1 MTGARRTRTFWL
13 ATLALALAGP
23 VGVRAQPPAASH
35 PVVITQGESVL
46 RRAPDRAI
54 VDLAVESRAATPTEA
69 QQRNAGAMKAVQERL
84 TALGLPASAVQT
96 VSYNLQQE
104 FDYQDGKQTPRDFLA
119 AHTLEVTVDDIN
131 RVGSILDAAVQTGA
145 TTIRGIRYDLRDRAA
160 VEHDALK
167 GAVADARARAEAMAA
182 GAGGRL
188 GRIVRL
194 ESTSTAQPA
203 PRPFM
208 SAVRA
213 GAPDE
218 KVQTPIAT
226 GEIEIR
232 GEVRL
237 TAELLGGDTGGH

>member
-1 MTGARRTRTFWL
+1 MAGARKPRTFWL
-13 ATLALALAGP
+13 ATLALALAVP
-23 VGVRAQPPAASH
+23 VGARAQQQAAPR
-35 PVVITQGESVL
+35 PVVVTEGESVL

-69 QQRNAGAMKAVQERL
+69 QQQNARAMTAVQSRL
-84 TALGLPASAVQT
+84 GALGLPASAVQS

-119 AHTLEVTVDDIN
+119 AHTLEVTVDDIT
-131 RVGSILDAAVQTGA
+131 RIGSILDAAVQTGA
-145 TTIRGIRYDLRDRAA
+145 TTIRGIRYDLRNRAA
-160 VEHDALK
+160 VERDALK
-167 GAVADARARAEAMAA
+167 AAVADARARADAMAA

-188 GRIVRL
+188 GRILRL
-194 ESTSTAQPA
+194 ESTATAQPG

-218 KVQTPIAT
+218 KVQTPVAT

-237 TAELLGGDTGGH
+237 TAELIGAGGAGH

>member
-1 MTGARRTRTFWL
+1 MAGARRTRTLWL

-23 VGVRAQPPAASH
+23 VGARAQQTTASH
-35 PVVITQGESVL
+35 PVVITQGETVL

-54 VDLAVESRAATPTEA
+54 VDLAVESRATTPTEA
-69 QQRNAGAMKAVQERL
+69 QQQNARAMTAVQGRL
-84 TALGLPASAVQT
+84 SALGLPASAVQT

-104 FDYQDGKQTPRDFLA
+104 FDYQDGKQIPRDFLA
-119 AHTLEVTVDDIN
+119 AHTLEVTVDDIS
-131 RVGSILDAAVQTGA
+131 RIGSILDAAVQTGA

-160 VEHDALK
+160 VEREALK

-182 GAGGRL
+182 GAGGHL

-194 ESTSTAQPA
+194 ESTAAAQA
-203 PRPFM
+203 VPRPFM

-237 TAELLGGDTGGH
+237 TAELLGGGDGGH